1 MSGSS
6 SGHAGRQGVET
17 YDYTLFGEV
26 EERPLDTIR
35 QIIGRR
41 MSASWQNVPHV
52 THHDEAD
59 ITDLERWRHEQNAG
73 VAGDGVRITPLA
85 YIIKACLEGLKKFPD
100 FNSSLDET
108 GKKVLLKR
116 YFNIGMA
123 VDTPMGLIVPVL
135 KGVDAMSIAQIAAGA
150 ADLSD
155 RARNGKLGFADA
167 EGATFTVT
175 SLGKL
180 GGHRVH
186 PDHQRSGSGNHGR
199 LPRQGE
205 AGRPRRRGGGP
216 HDAAAIAVLRS
227 SRHRRGDGGPV
238 HGPRPRSSGTP
249 RGSGL
254 SGRPHDGSRSRR

>member
-180 GGHRVH
+180 GGTAFTPIINAPEVAIMGVSRAREKPVVRDGAVVVRTMLPLSLSYDHRVIDGAMAARFMGHVRDLLEH
-186 PDHQRSGSGNHGR
+186 P
-199 LPRQGE
+199 
-205 AGRPRRRGGGP
+205 
-216 HDAAAIAVLRS
+216 
-227 SRHRRGDGGPV
+227 GDLV
-238 HGPRPRSSGTP
+238 
-249 RGSGL
+249 
-254 SGRPHDGSRSRR
+254 